1 MLSKALNRTVNIV
14 ARRHFAVMPQEVK
27 NHLLKLGITNKNIV
41 YNPRYV
47 TFFSTNLVLLN
58 ATSMP

>member
-1 MLSKALNRTVNIV
+1 MLSKSFNRIMNNVT
-14 ARRHFAVMPQEVK
+14 RRHFAVMPQEVK

-47 TFFSTNLVLLN
+47 KYI
-58 ATSMP
+58 PKI